1 MKKYE
6 TPSIWSVLLSQC
18 RKDSNLLSFE
28 NILAMQERT
37 NLLQVVNVIDNP
49 MLIERE
55 PASDGVMAL
64 RADRERQ
71 RRHSACQGTSKVF
84 TNNFR

>member
-6 TPSIWSVLLSQC
+6 DLRTISQC
-18 RKDSNLLSFE
+18 RKNSNLLLFE

>member
-1 MKKYE
+1 
-6 TPSIWSVLLSQC
+6 
-18 RKDSNLLSFE
+18 
-28 NILAMQERT
+28 MQERT